1 MVDTMK
7 RFEGKR
13 ALVTGGS
20 RGIGRAISLG
30 LVSEGA
36 DVAINYV
43 KDEQTAAK
51 TVAEIEALGRKAIA
65 IQADISDP
73 KEIKELFKRVKE
85 ELGGLDLFI
94 SNAVSG
100 VVGPAERIGKFG
112 WERAMNTNTRAFLL
126 SVQQAVK
133 LFGEGG
139 GRIVAVSSIGSTTCL
154 PGYAAVGASKAALE
168 ALVRYFAKELAPR
181 GINVNAVS
189 GGPVET
195 SALDYFPDK
204 EELLKE
210 WKARTPTGRIARP
223 EELASVALF
232 LLSDEAAW
240 IQGQTVVVDGG
251 LTLG

>member
-1 MVDTMK
+1 MVNTMN

-13 ALVTGGS
+13 ALVTGGT
-20 RGIGRAISLG
+20 RGIGRSISLG
-30 LVSEGA
+30 LAAEGA
-36 DVAINYV
+36 DIAINYI
-43 KDEQTAAK
+43 KDEQAAAG
-51 TVAEIEALGRKAIA
+51 TVAEIEKLGRKALA

-73 KEIKELFKRVKE
+73 KEIKELFKRCRE
-85 ELGGLDLFI
+85 GFGGLDLFV

-112 WERAMNTNTRAFLL
+112 WDRAINTNARAFLL
-126 SVQQAVK
+126 GVQQAVK

-154 PGYAAVGASKAALE
+154 PGYAAVGSSKAALE
-168 ALVRYFAKELAPR
+168 ALVRYFAKELAPG

-210 WKARTPTGRIARP
+210 WTARTPTGRIGRP
-223 EELASVALF
+223 EELAAVVLF
-232 LLSDEAAW
+232 LLSDEAGW
-240 IQGQTVVVDGG
+240 IQGQTIVVDGG

>member
-1 MVDTMK
+1 ME
-7 RFEGKR
+7 RFRGKK

-30 LVSEGA
+30 LASEGA
-36 DVAINYV
+36 DLEINYI
-43 KDEQTAAK
+43 KDEGKAAETA
-51 TVAEIEALGRKAIA
+51 AEIEKLGRRAVT
-65 IQADISDP
+65 IQADVSDP
-73 KEIKELFKRVKE
+73 KGIKELFKQCKE
-85 ELGGLDLFI
+85 ELGGLDLFV

-112 WERAMNTNTRAFLL
+112 WDRAMNTNTRAFLL

-133 LFGEGG
+133 LFGDNGS
-139 GRIVAVSSIGSTTCL
+139 RIVAVSSIGSFTCL

-195 SALDYFPDK
+195 SALDFFPDK
-204 EELLKE
+204 ERILEE
-210 WKARTPTGRIARP
+210 WTARTPAGRIARP

>member
-1 MVDTMK
+1 MK
-7 RFEGKR
+7 RFEGKK

-30 LVSEGA
+30 LASVGA
-36 DVAINYV
+36 DVAINYL
-43 KDEQTAAK
+43 KDEQAAGE
-51 TVAEIEALGRKAIA
+51 TISEIEALGRNAIA

-73 KEIKELFKRVKE
+73 KGVKELFRRVKE
-85 ELGGLDLFI
+85 DLGGLDLFI

-112 WERAMNTNTRAFLL
+112 WDRAMNTNARAFMLG
-126 SVQQAVK
+126 VQQAVK
-133 LFGEGG
+133 LFGDRG
-139 GRIVAVSSIGSTTCL
+139 GRIVAVSSIGSFTCL
-154 PGYAAVGASKAALE
+154 PGYTAVGASKAALE
-168 ALVRYFAKELAPR
+168 ALVRYFAKELAPKK
-181 GINVNAVS
+181 INVNAVS

-210 WKARTPTGRIARP
+210 WTARTPTGRIAKP
-223 EELASVALF
+223 EELAAVALF

-251 LTLG
+251 LTL

>member
-1 MVDTMK
+1 V
-7 RFEGKR
+7 
-13 ALVTGGS
+13 
-20 RGIGRAISLG
+20 
-30 LVSEGA
+30 
-36 DVAINYV
+36 
-43 KDEQTAAK
+43 
-51 TVAEIEALGRKAIA
+51 
-65 IQADISDP
+65 
-73 KEIKELFKRVKE
+73 KELFARCKE
-85 ELGGLDLFI
+85 ELGGLDIFV

-112 WERAMNTNTRAFLL
+112 WDRAMNTNARAFLL
-126 SVQQAVK
+126 SVQQAVG

-139 GRIVAVSSIGSTTCL
+139 GRIVAVSSIGSFTCL
-154 PGYAAVGASKAALE
+154 PGYAAVGASKSALE
-168 ALVRYFAKELAPR
+168 ALVRYFAKELAPK

-204 EELLKE
+204 EHLLEE
-210 WKARTPTGRIARP
+210 WTARTPMGRIARP

-232 LLSDEAAW
+232 LLSDDASW